1 MAIVYDKISKF
12 PFIAEVYH
20 QFFKLLD
27 QNNFVLRFKMY
38 SCGVDYQTKKPKRVL
53 GFKYSKYDHYPLWN
67 QAFTDV
73 SNRHGIVCNFDD
85 DISHRPYMITVQF
98 LKAVNDLKSMG
109 HLTDCKCLIGFDK
122 AYNDY
127 MLSSNQ
133 QMIAKPIIQQTV
145 NQPSNNNFP
154 TKSDYQIVLNVANFL
169 SHYKGIEFQQ
179 EVLDYLENQVN
190 PKITKRVIY
199 ICRPNAE
206 VPANEYITAQKAKD
220 DELIEYVA
228 LTLHPAY
235 ISLLN
240 DIDKSRFVLNKL
252 ALHNVDVSK
261 HVDTTIAVFGDVAF
275 VYGKS
280 KTLDF
285 MTQIALVLKGKISI
299 EFV

>member
-1 MAIVYDKISKF
+1 MAIVYTKIGDF
-12 PFIAEVYH
+12 PFVTEVYH

-27 QNNFVLRFKMY
+27 QNNITLQFKMY
-38 SCGVDYQTKKPKRVL
+38 SCGVDYHTKRPKRVL
-53 GFKYSKYDHYPLWN
+53 GFKYVKNDHYPLWK
-67 QAFTDV
+67 QAFDDV
-73 SNRHGIVCNFDD
+73 SNRHGVVYTFDIA
-85 DISHRPYMITVQF
+85 ISHRPNLITVRF

-127 MLSSNQ
+127 MLRSNQ

-179 EVLDYLENQVN
+179 EFLDYLENQVN

-220 DELIEYVA
+220 DELVEYVV

-252 ALHNVDVSK
+252 SLHNVDVSK

-285 MTQIALVLKGKISI
+285 MTQIALSLKGKILI
-299 EFV
+299 EYV